1 MRKGPEVLASRH
13 MTVDDGGVAAEAAA
27 VRTPSW
33 TVARFVSPVSC
44 PACIAGLIAGIFG
57 GDQVG

>member
-1 MRKGPEVLASRH
+1 